1 MKKNKTLIIYLSV
14 ILFAPLSLTQ
24 NEEYDES
31 FLESLPEE
39 VREDLLERKKSREDS
54 EEPQYRRPSSFINKP
69 EDIASKLNLNL
80 NDRPQNLDVGIY
92 YKICMEY
99 ERLVN

>member
-24 NEEYDES
+24 SEEYDES

-39 VREDLLERKKSREDS
+39 VREDLLERKK
-54 EEPQYRRPSSFINKP
+54 NP
-69 EDIASKLNLNL
+69 ERIAKNLNTEDHPHL
-80 NDRPQNLDVGIY
+80 LISL
-92 YKICMEY
+92 KILRILIGLE
-99 ERLVN
+99 

>member
-24 NEEYDES
+24 SEEYDES
-31 FLESLPEE
+31 FLESLPED

-69 EDIASKLNLNL
+69 EDIEDS
-80 NDRPQNLDVGIY
+80 DRFGIKIFSMKFQNFLFQE
-92 YKICMEY
+92 KIK
-99 ERLVN
+99 

>member
-24 NEEYDES
+24 SEEYDES

-39 VREDLLERKKSREDS
+39 VREDLLERK
-54 EEPQYRRPSSFINKP
+54 NP
-69 EDIASKLNLNL
+69 ERIAKNLNTEDHPHL
-80 NDRPQNLDVGIY
+80 LISL
-92 YKICMEY
+92 KILRILIGLE
-99 ERLVN
+99 